1 MNEIWSIAITR
12 ICRKDKPTG
21 WFPRLENKEAALL
34 LWIVSRK
41 SSLLTL
47 SLKVIWKFNFYLTC
61 AVSSKTL
68 RGLAM
73 NWFCDFWKTV
83 QEALTPCFLP
93 QSRSDRASP
102 LGWLRAGCQFFE
114 KEAASHD
121 QSATSQPHNWLLR
134 PRGVCGGN
142 LKSDIA
148 TSFPCCFEC
157 ICKNSQ
163 VVEVTSLGI
172 MLGHVLES
180 RGEENVQI
188 WPMLIKPM
196 EANKV
201 LKYAEEISFKSLH
214 RFCFAFVCAQGWVSR
229 LKFCFYGAWKSP

>member
-1 MNEIWSIAITR
+1 MW
-12 ICRKDKPTG
+12 
-21 WFPRLENKEAALL
+21 
-34 LWIVSRK
+34 
-41 SSLLTL
+41 
-47 SLKVIWKFNFYLTC
+47 
-61 AVSSKTL
+61 
-68 RGLAM
+68 
-73 NWFCDFWKTV
+73 
-83 QEALTPCFLP
+83 
-93 QSRSDRASP
+93 
-102 LGWLRAGCQFFE
+102 
-114 KEAASHD
+114 
-121 QSATSQPHNWLLR
+121 
-134 PRGVCGGN
+134 GGN

-163 VVEVTSLGI
+163 VMEVTRLGI

-214 RFCFAFVCAQGWVSR
+214 RFCFAFVCAQG
-229 LKFCFYGAWKSP
+229 